1 MQLKDEDAS
10 EAKADVLE
18 AMVQGASAEVS
29 EGAVETEWVKEPFQ
43 VKMAVSRVV
52 SRAVR
57 QAAAVIQEYRKE
69 AVAAQVVLL
78 AITPAA
84 SGTALAT
91 KMEMLLAVSGVP
103 ETDQGLV
110 GASEKVDRAW
120 RTVIM
125 DKEASVQDKETKVLE
140 VRVVRV
146 VPAVLVVPS
155 DMGMEMPLAMEMVM
169 VRGAQAPKTVAV
181 LDIGMATE
189 TVIPTATEMGTA
201 TEIPVAMATPMEMV
215 IPMNMEIMASAMG

>member
-1 MQLKDEDAS
+1 M
-10 EAKADVLE
+10 
-18 AMVQGASAEVS
+18 
-29 EGAVETEWVKEPFQ
+29 
-43 VKMAVSRVV
+43 
-52 SRAVR
+52 
-57 QAAAVIQEYRKE
+57 
-69 AVAAQVVLL
+69 VLL

-91 KMEMLLAVSGVP
+91 KMEMVLAVSGVP

-140 VRVVRV
+140 VPAVWVVRV
-146 VPAVLVVPS
+146 VPQVRAVPS
-155 DMGMEMPLAMEMVM
+155 DREMALATEMVL
-169 VRGAQAPKTVAV
+169 VKGTQALKMVAV

-189 TVIPTATEMGTA
+189 TVIPTATEMGTV
-201 TEIPVAMATPMEMV
+201 TEIPMATPMEIV